1 MKKII
6 NILAINFLLISS
18 AFAETKEEKRAKY
31 VLENTQNDYIQC
43 YNFYKFGAEYIR
55 NSNGD
60 SDIIDGIEKSSDI
73 SLKLVYETG
82 EIMGMTTEKMS
93 SKVKTEMKNQLNQI
107 NNDFNKASL
116 LLEKYGQLCKNLI
129 EDKKQRIS
137 FWEKKAVK
145 KFQ

>member
-1 MKKII
+1 
-6 NILAINFLLISS
+6 
-18 AFAETKEEKRAKY
+18 
-31 VLENTQNDYIQC
+31 
-43 YNFYKFGAEYIR
+43 
-55 NSNGD
+55 
-60 SDIIDGIEKSSDI
+60 
-73 SLKLVYETG
+73 
-82 EIMGMTTEKMS
+82 MGMTTEKMS